1 MVRLT
6 IVRNEDAVAAT
17 AAERITS
24 IVDTSLADRGSA
36 VVCLTGGSTP
46 QRLYERL
53 AEEARAIE
61 WTRVH
66 LFWGD
71 ERHVPPDHPDSNFG
85 MAHRALVAHVPV
97 PAPQIHRMR
106 GELPDATAAASAY
119 EAELR
124 EGFARAGRRDQTF
137 DLMLLGFGEDTHI
150 ASIFPGS
157 ELLAAGAGLPVRR
170 SLGGGGSRLGSN
182 RRVAAVWAAHLNAWR
197 ITLTP
202 PAILDARAILMI
214 VAGEQKAEA
223 VRVAF
228 EMPED
233 ISRWPVHLLRSA
245 ADRVEWVAD
254 EAAAGRLRHS

>member
-6 IVRNEDAVAAT
+6 VVRNEDAVVAT
-17 AAERITS
+17 AAERVTS
-24 IVDTSLADRGSA
+24 NVDTSLADRGSA

-46 QRLYERL
+46 QRLYEGL
-53 AEEARAIE
+53 AEEARAID

-137 DLMLLGFGEDTHI
+137 DLMLLGLGEDAHV

-157 ELLAAGAGLPVRR
+157 ELLVAGAGLPGPSEGESSRR
-170 SLGGGGSRLGSN
+170 GSN
-182 RRVAAVWAAHLNAWR
+182 GRVAAVWAAHLNAWR

-223 VRVAF
+223 VRVAL

-233 ISRWPVHLLRSA
+233 ISRWPAHLLRSA
-245 ADRVEWVAD
+245 ADRVEWVVD
-254 EAAAGRLRHS
+254 EAAAGRLRNS